1 MNTDQ
6 QQCATFA
13 VVSDDNIEPDGLCRV
28 GGASQ
33 VKHVDRLQQCR
44 LRCVS
49 AEMELQYGVVAIRE
63 QSNTADS
70 RTVSDA
76 VDVQRLDHHAY
87 ELRHALEVVEPD
99 AVRRVQCKHHVGAV
113 RAGCARN
120 T

>member
-1 MNTDQ
+1 M
-6 QQCATFA
+6 C
-13 VVSDDNIEPDGLCRV
+13 GV

-33 VKHVDRLQQCR
+33 ERHIDRLLQCR
-44 LRCVS
+44 FRCVS
-49 AEMELQYGVVAIRE
+49 VEMELQYGVVAIRE

-87 ELRHALEVVEPD
+87 ELRYPLEVFELD
-99 AVRRVQCKHHVGAV
+99 ATGRVQRKHHVGAV